1 VDHSITQ
8 SLAQMTDLEKTASVP
23 PKAHETQQHVQE
35 VGEVDLSAYD
45 YTEEESRRIVRKLD
59 WHVGGVLVH
68 GAYETDSRLD
78 PTLHLV

>member
-1 VDHSITQ
+1 
-8 SLAQMTDLEKTASVP
+8 MTDLEKTASAP

-35 VGEVDLSAYD
+35 VGEVDLSVYD

-59 WHVGGVLVH
+59 WHVSGVLVH
-68 GAYETDSRLD
+68 STGKTDSRQD